1 MSTVYYLGFNSS
13 FSCFF
18 LSIMQTTLFLIP
30 KYTKNQLSC
39 TVSYKYQLVLKL
51 ISPFFFSIF
60 ILLVLFGAFWF
71 FRLLNLP
78 IKKYHL
84 NLNIFIYLMI
94 TLTFY
99 YFAPL
104 HCFPRPHCLSLHFIH
119 SHGQKSKRT
128 MQRNFYFCKH

>member
-84 NLNIFIYLMI
+84 NLNIFICFLLI
-94 TLTFY
+94 LLILQLHTLDKTTMTM
-99 YFAPL
+99 L
-104 HCFPRPHCLSLHFIH
+104 STSVGKFPHTKNMLQQS
-119 SHGQKSKRT
+119 SHLLEL
-128 MQRNFYFCKH
+128 